1 MSGACGPAGVT
12 FQVVVRNVGEASLP
26 AGVRV
31 QLVVDPQTTATVLTT
46 LTTTRSLGP
55 TQAERFVYTTTEDV
69 AARPVLA
76 RILAAGLRQCRTD
89 NDTSDPPTVGCIN

>member
-1 MSGACGPAGVT
+1 M
-12 FQVVVRNVGEASLP
+12 
-26 AGVRV
+26 
-31 QLVVDPQTTATVLTT
+31 
-46 LTTTRSLGP
+46 TTTRSLGP

-89 NDTSDPPTVGCIN
+89 NDTSDAAHRRLHQLKSLAAEAFNAVLDAALAS

>member
-1 MSGACGPAGVT
+1 M
-12 FQVVVRNVGEASLP
+12 
-26 AGVRV
+26 
-31 QLVVDPQTTATVLTT
+31 LTT

-76 RILAAGLRQCRTD
+76 RILSAGLRQCRTD